1 MCFSPYK
8 DSLCPTVSPCDGLHS
23 PLLSGREKGEGG
35 GGKKEGKKERK
46 NE

>member
-8 DSLCPTVSPCDGLHS
+8 DSLCPTVSLRDGLHS
-23 PLLSGREKGEGG
+23 PLLSGRERGDGG
-35 GGKKEGKKERK
+35 NKEGKKEGK